1 MICRI
6 SGKLIAKKANSVV
19 VDVAGISYEV
29 FLPGIV
35 MNQLDGAV
43 GPEGEISLITY
54 HYLQSTPS
62 QSVPVMI
69 GFLNE
74 VEREFFEK
82 FITVYGVG
90 PKAACKALALPF
102 PSIVRAIDEG
112 DIATLKGLKG
122 IGEQRAREIVAKL
135 QGKVAKFGLIRDSAA
150 GAAPVVH
157 EDAMDEALQV
167 LLQLQYNRSEAQEM
181 LKKAIS
187 RNPGMK
193 SSEEILNEVYKQRSK
208 EQCVET

>member
-6 SGKLIAKKANSVV
+6 SGKLVAKKANSVV
-19 VDVAGISYEV
+19 VDVAGISYEI

-35 MNQLDGAV
+35 MKQLDGSV
-43 GPEGEISLITY
+43 VPGGGISLITY

-69 GFLNE
+69 GFSNE

-82 FITVYGVG
+82 FITVSGVG
-90 PKAACKALALPF
+90 PKAACKALELPF

-112 DIATLKGLKG
+112 DVATLKSLKG

-135 QGKVAKFGLIRDSAA
+135 QGKVAKFGLIRDRSA
-150 GAAPVVH
+150 GTVPVVR

-167 LLQLQYNRSEAQEM
+167 LLQLQYKKSEAQAM
-181 LKKAIS
+181 LDRALSTGK
-187 RNPGMK
+187 RF
-193 SSEEILNEVYKQRSK
+193 KQS
-208 EQCVET
+208 